1 MFKERNIIIKNP
13 LRADIRFGLVYPNV
27 YKTAMSSLG
36 YQIIYNYI
44 NEREDTYSER
54 IIYPSTRSLETNSP
68 LADFDIVSF
77 SLQYEQDY
85 FHVLEILRE
94 AGIPFRRED
103 RTSDDPLIIAG
114 GPCASANPLPLSD
127 FIDIFVVGEAE
138 AVLYDFLDLYSSLNL
153 SKKSKKDKS
162 NKSNWSNRTNIS
174 NKINK
179 NDEFID
185 YEKIDLSPF
194 LDIEGL
200 YIPEFNNQTNIVL
213 SENMES
219 IYHLTCPIVTE
230 TDDKDFIPAFS
241 NSILLNVSRACTRGC
256 RFCMSSYLYR
266 PLRET
271 DLNDLFSIAEEARE
285 NTGLNKISLIGA
297 AVSDYSRINELTEG
311 LEERGFQVST
321 PSMRIESITRETLTA
336 LKSSGLK
343 TLTIAPESIYSLRRR
358 INKDIK
364 DEEVLR
370 VISDA
375 VELGFNIKL
384 YFLIGLPYESE
395 DDIKE
400 LANMMKQIDSM
411 KYGIDSNLSS
421 SIKLNDNS
429 IKSMSNSLSEND
441 SLSSGSKSKKSKKND
456 KRIKS
461 RRKPKVSISFSVNP
475 VIPKPHTPLQWES
488 YDMKEI
494 KSKIKYLKKNLKGLD
509 IKFDSAKMG
518 LIQYVLSC
526 GDKDIG
532 NLIERSL
539 NEKISIREW
548 AQNAPSYDL
557 NDELPWDSIDVSVSK
572 EFLKSEYEKI
582 KTSEQTPWCED
593 GPCYNCGAC
602 N

>member
-1 MFKERNIIIKNP
+1 MFKEKNIIIKNP
-13 LRADIRFGLVYPNV
+13 LKEDIRLGLVYPNV

-36 YQIIYNYI
+36 YQIIYNYV

-68 LADFDIVSF
+68 LSDFDIVSF

-85 FHVLEILRE
+85 FHVLEMLRE
-94 AGIPFRRED
+94 AGIPLRRED
-103 RTSDDPLIIAG
+103 RASDDPLIIAG

-138 AVLYDFLDLYSSLNL
+138 AVLYDFLDLYSSLKL
-153 SKKSKKDKS
+153 SKRSKK
-162 NKSNWSNRTNIS
+162 
-174 NKINK
+174 NKIN
-179 NDEFID
+179 NNWDSFD
-185 YEKIDLSPF
+185 NEKMDLSPF

-200 YIPEFNNQTNIVL
+200 YISEFNNETNIVL
-213 SENMES
+213 SDDMES

-256 RFCMSSYLYR
+256 RFCMSSYMYR

-271 DLNDLFSIAEEARE
+271 NLDDLFSIAEEARA

-297 AVSDYSRINELTEG
+297 AVSDYSQINELTEG
-311 LEERGFQVST
+311 LNERGFQVST
-321 PSMRIESITRETLTA
+321 PSMRIESITMETLAA

-358 INKDIK
+358 INKDIR
-364 DEEVLR
+364 DEEILR

-395 DDIKE
+395 DDIGE

-411 KYGIDSNLSS
+411 KYNIDSNPTS

-429 IKSMSNSLSEND
+429 IKSTLNSSSGND
-441 SLSSGSKSKKSKKND
+441 SVSSASKSKKSRKKD
-456 KRIKS
+456 KKS
-461 RRKPKVSISFSVNP
+461 KSNKKAKVSISFSVNP
-475 VIPKPHTPLQWES
+475 VIPKPHTPLQWER

-494 KSKIKYLKKNLKGLD
+494 KSKIRYLKKNLKGLD

-548 AQNAPSYDL
+548 GEKAPSYDL
-557 NDELPWDSIDVSVSK
+557 EDDLPWDSINVSVSK

-582 KTSEQTPWCED
+582 KTGEQTPWCED
-593 GPCYNCGAC
+593 GICYDCGAC

>member
-1 MFKERNIIIKNP
+1 MFKEKNIIIKNP
-13 LRADIRFGLVYPNV
+13 LKADIRFGLVYPNV

-68 LADFDIVSF
+68 LSDFDIVSF

-85 FHVLEILRE
+85 FHVLEMLRE
-94 AGIPFRRED
+94 ADIPLRRED

-138 AVLYDFLDLYSSLNL
+138 AVMYDFLDLYSSLKL
-153 SKKSKKDKS
+153 SKKSKKSK
-162 NKSNWSNRTNIS
+162 N
-174 NKINK
+174 NKINE
-179 NDEFID
+179 NEDGID
-185 YEKIDLSPF
+185 DKMDLAPF

-200 YIPEFNNQTNIVL
+200 YISEFNNETNIVL
-213 SENMES
+213 SEDMES

-256 RFCMSSYLYR
+256 RFCMSSYMYR

-271 DLNDLFSIAEEARE
+271 NLNDLFSIAEEARE

-297 AVSDYSRINELTEG
+297 AVSDYSRINDFTEG
-311 LEERGFQVST
+311 LKERGFQVST

-400 LANMMKQIDSM
+400 LASMMKQIDSM
-411 KYGIDSNLSS
+411 KYDIDSNSSS
-421 SIKLNDNS
+421 SIKLNANS
-429 IKSMSNSLSEND
+429 IKSMSTSSSEND
-441 SLSSGSKSKKSKKND
+441 SVSSGSKSKKSKKKD
-456 KRIKS
+456 KGIKS
-461 RRKPKVSISFSVNP
+461 RKKPKVSISFSVNP
-475 VIPKPHTPLQWES
+475 VIPKPHTPLQWET

-494 KSKIKYLKKNLKGLD
+494 KSKIKYLKKTLKGLD

-557 NDELPWDSIDVSVSK
+557 EDELPWDSINVSVSK

-582 KTSEQTPWCED
+582 KTGEQTPWCED
-593 GPCYNCGAC
+593 GICYNCGAC

>member
-1 MFKERNIIIKNP
+1 MFKEKNIIIKNP
-13 LRADIRFGLVYPNV
+13 LKEDIRFGLVYPNV

-36 YQIIYNYI
+36 YQIIYNYV

-68 LADFDIVSF
+68 LSDFDIVSF

-85 FHVLEILRE
+85 FHVLEMLRE
-94 AGIPFRRED
+94 AGIPLRRED
-103 RTSDDPLIIAG
+103 RASDDPLIIAG

-138 AVLYDFLDLYSSLNL
+138 AVLYDFLDLYSSLKL
-153 SKKSKKDKS
+153 SKRSKK
-162 NKSNWSNRTNIS
+162 
-174 NKINK
+174 NKIN
-179 NDEFID
+179 NNWDSFD
-185 YEKIDLSPF
+185 NEKMDLSPF

-200 YIPEFNNQTNIVL
+200 YISEFNNETNIVL
-213 SENMES
+213 SDDMES

-256 RFCMSSYLYR
+256 RFCMSSYMYR

-271 DLNDLFSIAEEARE
+271 NLDDLFSIADEARA

-297 AVSDYSRINELTEG
+297 AVSDYSQINELTEG
-311 LEERGFQVST
+311 LNERGFQVST
-321 PSMRIESITRETLTA
+321 PSMRIESITMETLAA

-358 INKDIK
+358 INKDIR
-364 DEEVLR
+364 DEEILR

-395 DDIKE
+395 DDIGE

-411 KYGIDSNLSS
+411 KYNIDSNPTS

-429 IKSMSNSLSEND
+429 IKSTLNSSSGND
-441 SLSSGSKSKKSKKND
+441 SVSSASKSKKSRKKD
-456 KRIKS
+456 KKS
-461 RRKPKVSISFSVNP
+461 KSNKKAKVSISFSVNP
-475 VIPKPHTPLQWES
+475 VIPKPHTPLQWER

-494 KSKIKYLKKNLKGLD
+494 KSKIRYLKKNLKGLD

-548 AQNAPSYDL
+548 GEKAPSYDL
-557 NDELPWDSIDVSVSK
+557 EDDLPWDSINVSVSK

-582 KTSEQTPWCED
+582 KTGEQTPWCED
-593 GPCYNCGAC
+593 GICYDCGAC

>member
-1 MFKERNIIIKNP
+1 MFKEKNIIIKNP
-13 LRADIRFGLVYPNV
+13 LKADIRFGLVYPNV

-68 LADFDIVSF
+68 LSDFDIVSF

-94 AGIPFRRED
+94 ADIPLRRED

-138 AVLYDFLDLYSSLNL
+138 AVMYEFLDLYSSLGL
-153 SKKSKKDKS
+153 SKRSKK
-162 NKSNWSNRTNIS
+162 NRTNE
-174 NKINK
+174 
-179 NDEFID
+179 DID
-185 YEKIDLSPF
+185 EKIDLSPF
-194 LDIEGL
+194 LDIKGL
-200 YIPEFNNQTNIVL
+200 YISEFNNETNIVL
-213 SENMES
+213 SEDMES

-256 RFCMSSYLYR
+256 RFCMSSYMYR

-271 DLNDLFSIAEEARE
+271 NLDDLFSIAEEARE

-297 AVSDYSRINELTEG
+297 AVSDYSRINDLTEG
-311 LEERGFQVST
+311 LKERGFQVST

-411 KYGIDSNLSS
+411 KYNIDSNSTS

-429 IKSMSNSLSEND
+429 IKSISNSASEND
-441 SLSSGSKSKKSKKND
+441 ALSSAA
-456 KRIKS
+456 KS
-461 RRKPKVSISFSVNP
+461 R
-475 VIPKPHTPLQWES
+475 
-488 YDMKEI
+488 
-494 KSKIKYLKKNLKGLD
+494 
-509 IKFDSAKMG
+509 
-518 LIQYVLSC
+518 
-526 GDKDIG
+526 
-532 NLIERSL
+532 
-539 NEKISIREW
+539 
-548 AQNAPSYDL
+548 
-557 NDELPWDSIDVSVSK
+557 
-572 EFLKSEYEKI
+572 
-582 KTSEQTPWCED
+582 
-593 GPCYNCGAC
+593 
-602 N
+602 

>member
-1 MFKERNIIIKNP
+1 MFKEKNIIIKNP
-13 LRADIRFGLVYPNV
+13 LKADIRFGLVYPNV

-68 LADFDIVSF
+68 LSDFDIVSF

-85 FHVLEILRE
+85 FHVLEMLRE
-94 AGIPFRRED
+94 ADIPLRRED

-138 AVLYDFLDLYSSLNL
+138 AVMYDFLDLYSSLKL
-153 SKKSKKDKS
+153 SKKSKKSKKS
-162 NKSNWSNRTNIS
+162 KN
-174 NKINK
+174 NKINE
-179 NDEFID
+179 NEDCID
-185 YEKIDLSPF
+185 DDKRDLAPF

-200 YIPEFNNQTNIVL
+200 YISEFNNETNIVL
-213 SENMES
+213 SEDMES

-256 RFCMSSYLYR
+256 RFCMSSYMYR

-271 DLNDLFSIAEEARE
+271 NLEDLFSIAEEARA
-285 NTGLNKISLIGA
+285 NTGLNKVSLIGA

-311 LEERGFQVST
+311 LKDRAFQVST

-343 TLTIAPESIYSLRRR
+343 TLTIAPESIYALRRR

-370 VISDA
+370 VVSDA

-395 DDIKE
+395 DDIEE
-400 LANMMKQIDSM
+400 LANMMKQIDYM
-411 KYGIDSNLSS
+411 KYNIDSNSTS

-429 IKSMSNSLSEND
+429 IKSIVNSSSEND
-441 SLSSGSKSKKSKKND
+441 AFSTDSKSKKSRKKD
-456 KRIKS
+456 KKSKS
-461 RRKPKVSISFSVNP
+461 RKKPKVSISFSVNP
-475 VIPKPHTPLQWES
+475 VIPKPHTPLQWET

-548 AQNAPSYDL
+548 GEKAPSYDL
-557 NDELPWDSIDVSVSK
+557 EDELPWDSINVSVSK

-582 KTSEQTPWCED
+582 RTREQTPWCED
-593 GPCYNCGAC
+593 GICYNCGAC

>member
-1 MFKERNIIIKNP
+1 MFKEKNIIIKNP
-13 LRADIRFGLVYPNV
+13 LKADIRFGLVYPNV

-68 LADFDIVSF
+68 LSDFDIVSF

-85 FHVLEILRE
+85 FHVLEMLRE
-94 AGIPFRRED
+94 ADIPLRRED

-138 AVLYDFLDLYSSLNL
+138 AVLYDFLDMYSSLNL
-153 SKKSKKDKS
+153 SKRRRKSK
-162 NKSNWSNRTNIS
+162 NNNG
-174 NKINK
+174 NKINS
-179 NDEFID
+179 NGQGID
-185 YEKIDLSPF
+185 DDKMDLSPF

-200 YIPEFNNQTNIVL
+200 YISEFNNETNIVL
-213 SENMES
+213 SEDMES

-256 RFCMSSYLYR
+256 RFCMSSYMYR

-271 DLNDLFSIAEEARE
+271 NLDDLFSIAEEARE

-297 AVSDYSRINELTEG
+297 AVSDYSRINDLTEG
-311 LEERGFQVST
+311 LKERGFQVST

-336 LKSSGLK
+336 LKASGLK

-395 DDIKE
+395 DDIEE

-411 KYGIDSNLSS
+411 KYNIDSNFTS

-429 IKSMSNSLSEND
+429 IKSISNSASEND
-441 SLSSGSKSKKSKKND
+441 ALSSAAKSKKSGKKD
-456 KRIKS
+456 KKTKS
-461 RRKPKVSISFSVNP
+461 RKDKSRKKPKVSISFSVNP
-475 VIPKPHTPLQWES
+475 VIPKPHTPLQWEA

-494 KSKIKYLKKNLKGLD
+494 KSRIRYLKRNLKGLD

-518 LIQYVLSC
+518 QRTERKRISGILKLNILEIFCNLVLV
-526 GDKDIG
+526 
-532 NLIERSL
+532 LL
-539 NEKISIREW
+539 
-548 AQNAPSYDL
+548 Y
-557 NDELPWDSIDVSVSK
+557 
-572 EFLKSEYEKI
+572 
-582 KTSEQTPWCED
+582 TP
-593 GPCYNCGAC
+593 
-602 N
+602 

>member
-1 MFKERNIIIKNP
+1 MFKEKNIIIKNP
-13 LRADIRFGLVYPNV
+13 LKADIRFGLVYPNV

-68 LADFDIVSF
+68 LSDFDIVSF

-94 AGIPFRRED
+94 ADIPLRRED

-138 AVLYDFLDLYSSLNL
+138 AVLYDFLDLYSSLKL
-153 SKKSKKDKS
+153 SKKSKKSKI
-162 NKSNWSNRTNIS
+162 NKS
-174 NKINK
+174 NKINENEDGFDDDK
-179 NDEFID
+179 M
-185 YEKIDLSPF
+185 DLSPF

-200 YIPEFNNQTNIVL
+200 YISEFNNETNIVL
-213 SENMES
+213 SEDMES

-256 RFCMSSYLYR
+256 RFCMSSYMYR

-271 DLNDLFSIAEEARE
+271 NLEDLFSIAEEARA
-285 NTGLNKISLIGA
+285 NTGLNKVSLIGA

-311 LEERGFQVST
+311 LKDRGFQVST

-370 VISDA
+370 VVSDA

-400 LANMMKQIDSM
+400 LASMMKQIDSM
-411 KYGIDSNLSS
+411 KYDIDSNSKS

-429 IKSMSNSLSEND
+429 IKSMSSSSSEND
-441 SLSSGSKSKKSKKND
+441 SVSSASKSKKSKKKD
-456 KRIKS
+456 KKS
-461 RRKPKVSISFSVNP
+461 KSKKKAKVSISFSVNP
-475 VIPKPHTPLQWES
+475 VIPKPHTPLQWET

-526 GDKDIG
+526 GDKGIG
-532 NLIERSL
+532 DLIERSL
-539 NEKISIREW
+539 NEKISIRQWGE
-548 AQNAPSYDL
+548 NAPNYDL
-557 NDELPWDSIDVSVSK
+557 EDELPWDSINVSVSK

-582 KTSEQTPWCED
+582 KTGEQTPWCED
-593 GPCYNCGAC
+593 GICYNCGAC

>member
-1 MFKERNIIIKNP
+1 MFKEKNIIIKNP
-13 LRADIRFGLVYPNV
+13 LKADIRFGLVYPNV

-85 FHVLEILRE
+85 FHVLEMLRE
-94 AGIPFRRED
+94 ADIPLRRED

-138 AVLYDFLDLYSSLNL
+138 AVLYDFLDLYSSLKL
-153 SKKSKKDKS
+153 SKKSKN
-162 NKSNWSNRTNIS
+162 NKRNNI
-174 NKINK
+174 NEN
-179 NDEFID
+179 EEGID
-185 YEKIDLSPF
+185 NGKMDLSPF

-200 YIPEFNNQTNIVL
+200 YISEFNNETNIVL
-213 SENMES
+213 SEDMES

-256 RFCMSSYLYR
+256 RFCMSSYMYR

-271 DLNDLFSIAEEARE
+271 NLNDLFSIAEEARE

-311 LEERGFQVST
+311 LKERGFQVST
-321 PSMRIESITRETLTA
+321 PSMRIESITRETLVA

-343 TLTIAPESIYSLRRR
+343 TLTIAPESIYSLRKR

-395 DDIKE
+395 DDIEE

-411 KYGIDSNLSS
+411 KYNIDSNSTS

-429 IKSMSNSLSEND
+429 IKSIPNSSSEND
-441 SLSSGSKSKKSKKND
+441 AVSTHLKSKKSRKKDKKSKSKKKA
-456 KRIKS
+456 
-461 RRKPKVSISFSVNP
+461 KVSISFSVNP

-532 NLIERSL
+532 NLIEGSL

-548 AQNAPSYDL
+548 GEKAPSYDL
-557 NDELPWDSIDVSVSK
+557 EDELPWDSINVSVSK

-582 KTSEQTPWCED
+582 KTGEQTPWCED
-593 GPCYNCGAC
+593 GICYNCGAC

>member
-1 MFKERNIIIKNP
+1 MFKEKNIIIKNP
-13 LRADIRFGLVYPNV
+13 LKADIRFGLVYPNV

-68 LADFDIVSF
+68 LSDFDIVSF

-85 FHVLEILRE
+85 FHVLEMLRE
-94 AGIPFRRED
+94 ADIPLRRED

-138 AVLYDFLDLYSSLNL
+138 AVLYDFLDMYSSLGL
-153 SKKSKKDKS
+153 SKRSKK
-162 NKSNWSNRTNIS
+162 NRTNEDIG
-174 NKINK
+174 
-179 NDEFID
+179 
-185 YEKIDLSPF
+185 EKIDLSPF
-194 LDIEGL
+194 LDIKGL
-200 YIPEFNNQTNIVL
+200 YISEFNNETNIVL
-213 SENMES
+213 SEDMES

-256 RFCMSSYLYR
+256 RFCMSSYMYR

-271 DLNDLFSIAEEARE
+271 NLDDLFSIAEEARE

-297 AVSDYSRINELTEG
+297 AVSDYSQINDLTEG
-311 LEERGFQVST
+311 LKERGFQVST

-400 LANMMKQIDSM
+400 LANMMKQIDFM
-411 KYGIDSNLSS
+411 KYNIDSNSTS

-429 IKSMSNSLSEND
+429 IKSISNSASEND
-441 SLSSGSKSKKSKKND
+441 ALSSAAKSKKSKKKD
-456 KRIKS
+456 KKVKS
-461 RRKPKVSISFSVNP
+461 RKKPKVSISFSVNP
-475 VIPKPHTPLQWES
+475 VIPKPHTPLQWEA

-494 KSKIKYLKKNLKGLD
+494 KSKIKYLKKSLKGLD

-532 NLIERSL
+532 NLIERAL

-548 AQNAPSYDL
+548 GENAPSYDL
-557 NDELPWDSIDVSVSK
+557 EDELPWDSINVSVSK

-582 KTSEQTPWCED
+582 RTGEQTPWCED
-593 GPCYNCGAC
+593 GICYNCGAC

>member
-1 MFKERNIIIKNP
+1 MFKEKNIIIKNP
-13 LRADIRFGLVYPNV
+13 LKADIRFGLVYPNV

-68 LADFDIVSF
+68 LSDFDIVSF

-94 AGIPFRRED
+94 ADIPLRRED

-138 AVLYDFLDLYSSLNL
+138 AVLYDFLDMYSSLNL
-153 SKKSKKDKS
+153 SKNRRKSK
-162 NKSNWSNRTNIS
+162 NNNG
-174 NKINK
+174 NKINS
-179 NDEFID
+179 NGQGID
-185 YEKIDLSPF
+185 DDKMDLSPF

-200 YIPEFNNQTNIVL
+200 YISESNNETNIVL
-213 SENMES
+213 SEDMES

-256 RFCMSSYLYR
+256 RFCMSSYMYR

-271 DLNDLFSIAEEARE
+271 NLDDLFSIAEEARE

-297 AVSDYSRINELTEG
+297 AVSDYSRINDLTEG
-311 LEERGFQVST
+311 LKERGFQVST
-321 PSMRIESITRETLTA
+321 PSMRIESITRETLVA

-395 DDIKE
+395 DDIEE

-411 KYGIDSNLSS
+411 KYNIDSNFTS

-429 IKSMSNSLSEND
+429 IKSISNSVSEND
-441 SLSSGSKSKKSKKND
+441 ALSSAAKSKKSGKKD
-456 KRIKS
+456 KKTKS
-461 RRKPKVSISFSVNP
+461 RKDKSRKKPKVSISFSVNP
-475 VIPKPHTPLQWES
+475 VIPKPHTPLQWEA

-494 KSKIKYLKKNLKGLD
+494 KSKIKYLKKSLKGLD

-526 GDKDIG
+526 GDKGIG
-532 NLIERSL
+532 DLIERSL

-548 AQNAPSYDL
+548 GENAPRYDL
-557 NDELPWDSIDVSVSK
+557 EDELPWDSINVSVSK

-582 KTSEQTPWCED
+582 KTGEQTPWCED
-593 GPCYNCGAC
+593 GICYNCGAC

>member
-1 MFKERNIIIKNP
+1 MFKEKNIIIKNP
-13 LRADIRFGLVYPNV
+13 LKADIRFGLVYPNV

-68 LADFDIVSF
+68 LSDFDIVSF

-85 FHVLEILRE
+85 FHVLEMLRE
-94 AGIPFRRED
+94 AGIPIRRED

-127 FIDIFVVGEAE
+127 FIDIFVVGEGE
-138 AVLYDFLDLYSSLNL
+138 AVLYDFLDLYSSLKL
-153 SKKSKKDKS
+153 SKKTKKTK
-162 NKSNWSNRTNIS
+162 NIKS
-174 NKINK
+174 NKINEK
-179 NDEFID
+179 DEGLD
-185 YEKIDLSPF
+185 DSKMDLTPF
-194 LDIEGL
+194 LDIGGL
-200 YIPEFNNQTNIVL
+200 YISEFNNETNIVL
-213 SENMES
+213 SEDMES

-230 TDDKDFIPAFS
+230 TDDKDLIPAFS

-256 RFCMSSYLYR
+256 RFCMSSYMYR

-271 DLNDLFSIAEEARE
+271 NLEDLFSIAEEARE

-297 AVSDYSRINELTEG
+297 AVSDYSRINDLTEG
-311 LEERGFQVST
+311 LKERGFQVST

-343 TLTIAPESIYSLRRR
+343 TLTIAPESIYSLRKR

-370 VISDA
+370 VINDA

-395 DDIKE
+395 DDIEE

-411 KYGIDSNLSS
+411 KYNIDSNSTS

-429 IKSMSNSLSEND
+429 IKSIPNSSSEND
-441 SLSSGSKSKKSKKND
+441 AVSSASKSKKSRKKD
-456 KRIKS
+456 KKSKS
-461 RRKPKVSISFSVNP
+461 RKKPKVSISFSVNP
-475 VIPKPHTPLQWES
+475 VIPKPHTPLQWET

-526 GDKDIG
+526 GDKEIG

-548 AQNAPSYDL
+548 GENAPSYNL
-557 NDELPWDSIDVSVSK
+557 EDELPWDSINVSVSK

-582 KTSEQTPWCED
+582 KTGEQTPWCED
-593 GPCYNCGAC
+593 GICYNCGAC

>member
-1 MFKERNIIIKNP
+1 MFKEKNLIIKNP
-13 LRADIRFGLVYPNV
+13 LKADIRFGLVYPNV

-36 YQIIYNYI
+36 YQIIYNYT
-44 NEREDTYSER
+44 NEREDTYCER
-54 IIYPSTRSLETNSP
+54 IIYPSIRSLETNSP
-68 LADFDIVSF
+68 LSDFDIVSF

-85 FHVLEILRE
+85 FNVLEILRE
-94 AGIPFRRED
+94 ADIPLRRED
-103 RTSDDPLIIAG
+103 RTSNDPLIIAG
-114 GPCASANPLPLSD
+114 GPCATANPLPLSD
-127 FIDIFVVGEAE
+127 FIDIFVIGEAE
-138 AVLYDFLDLYSSLNL
+138 AVLYDFLDLYSSLDL
-153 SKKSKKDKS
+153 SKRNNKKNS
-162 NKSNWSNRTNIS
+162 GVNRENKRN
-174 NKINK
+174 
-179 NDEFID
+179 
-185 YEKIDLSPF
+185 LSPF

-200 YIPEFNNQTNIVL
+200 YISEFNNNTHIVL
-213 SENMES
+213 SEDMES

-230 TDDKDFIPAFS
+230 TDDKDFIPVFS
-241 NSILLNVSRACTRGC
+241 NAILLNVSRACTRGC
-256 RFCMSSYLYR
+256 RFCMSSYMYR

-297 AVSDYSRINELTEG
+297 AVSDYSKINELTEG
-311 LEERGFQVST
+311 LRERGFLVST
-321 PSMRIESITRETLTA
+321 PSMRIESITKETLVA

-358 INKDIK
+358 INKDIS
-364 DEEVLR
+364 DEDVFR

-384 YFLIGLPYESE
+384 YFLIGLPYESQ
-395 DDIKE
+395 DDIEE

-411 KYGIDSNLSS
+411 KYNIDSNSTS

-429 IKSMSNSLSEND
+429 IKSMSNSLSKND
-441 SLSSGSKSKKSKKND
+441 SVSSPSKSKKSKKKD
-456 KRIKS
+456 KKIKP
-461 RRKPKVSISFSVNP
+461 RKKPKVSISFSVNP
-475 VIPKPHTPLQWES
+475 VIPKPHTPLQWET

-526 GDKDIG
+526 GDRDIG

-539 NEKISIREW
+539 NEKIGIREW
-548 AQNAPSYDL
+548 SENAPSYDL
-557 NDELPWDSIDVSVSK
+557 EDELPWDSIDVSVSK

-582 KTSEQTPWCED
+582 KTGEQTPWCED
-593 GPCYNCGAC
+593 GPCCNCGAC

>member
-1 MFKERNIIIKNP
+1 MFKEKNIIIKNP
-13 LRADIRFGLVYPNV
+13 LKADIRFGLVYPNV

-68 LADFDIVSF
+68 LSDFDIVSF

-85 FHVLEILRE
+85 FHVLEMLRE
-94 AGIPFRRED
+94 ADIPLRRED

-138 AVLYDFLDLYSSLNL
+138 AVLYDFLDMYSSLGL
-153 SKKSKKDKS
+153 SKRSKK
-162 NKSNWSNRTNIS
+162 NRTNE
-174 NKINK
+174 
-179 NDEFID
+179 DID
-185 YEKIDLSPF
+185 EKIDLSPF
-194 LDIEGL
+194 LDIKGL
-200 YIPEFNNQTNIVL
+200 YISEFNNETNIVL
-213 SENMES
+213 SEDMES

-256 RFCMSSYLYR
+256 RFCMSSYMYR

-271 DLNDLFSIAEEARE
+271 NLDDLFSIAEEARE

-297 AVSDYSRINELTEG
+297 AVSDYSRINDLTEG
-311 LEERGFQVST
+311 LKERGFQVST
-321 PSMRIESITRETLTA
+321 PSMRIESITKETLTA

-364 DEEVLR
+364 DEEVVR

-411 KYGIDSNLSS
+411 KYNIDSNFTS

-429 IKSMSNSLSEND
+429 IKSTSNSASEND
-441 SLSSGSKSKKSKKND
+441 ALSSVAKSKKSKKKD
-456 KRIKS
+456 KKVKS
-461 RRKPKVSISFSVNP
+461 RKKPKVSISFSVNP
-475 VIPKPHTPLQWES
+475 VIPKPHTPLQWEA

-494 KSKIKYLKKNLKGLD
+494 KSKIKYLKKSLKGLD

-532 NLIERSL
+532 NLIERAL

-548 AQNAPSYDL
+548 GENAPSYGL
-557 NDELPWDSIDVSVSK
+557 EDELPWDSINVSVSK

-582 KTSEQTPWCED
+582 KTGEQTPWCED
-593 GPCYNCGAC
+593 GICYNCGAC

>member
-1 MFKERNIIIKNP
+1 MFKEKNIIIKNP
-13 LRADIRFGLVYPNV
+13 LKADIRFGLVYPNV

-54 IIYPSTRSLETNSP
+54 VIYPFTRSLETNSP
-68 LADFDIVSF
+68 LSDFDIVSF

-94 AGIPFRRED
+94 ADIPLRRED

-153 SKKSKKDKS
+153 SKKSKKNKKS
-162 NKSNWSNRTNIS
+162 KNNQ
-174 NKINK
+174 INK
-179 NDEFID
+179 FNEINEINEKVDGID
-185 YEKIDLSPF
+185 DNKMDLTPF
-194 LDIEGL
+194 LDIDGL
-200 YIPEFNNQTNIVL
+200 YISEFNNKTNIVL
-213 SENMES
+213 SEDMNS

-256 RFCMSSYLYR
+256 RFCMSSYMYR

-271 DLNDLFSIAEEARE
+271 DLEGLFSIAEEARA

-311 LEERGFQVST
+311 LKDRGFQVST
-321 PSMRIESITRETLTA
+321 PSMRIESITKETLIA

-364 DEEVLR
+364 DEDVLR

-375 VELGFNIKL
+375 IELGFNIKL

-395 DDIKE
+395 DDIEE
-400 LANMMKQIDSM
+400 LASMMKQIDSM
-411 KYGIDSNLSS
+411 KYDIDSNSLS
-421 SIKLNDNS
+421 SIKLNANS
-429 IKSMSNSLSEND
+429 IKSMSSSSSEND
-441 SLSSGSKSKKSKKND
+441 RVSSGSKSKKSKKKD

-461 RRKPKVSISFSVNP
+461 RKKPKVSISFSVNP
-475 VIPKPHTPLQWES
+475 VIPKPHTPLQWET

-494 KSKIKYLKKNLKGLD
+494 KSKIKYLKKTLKGLD

-526 GDKDIG
+526 GDKDVG

-548 AQNAPSYDL
+548 GENAPSYDL
-557 NDELPWDSIDVSVSK
+557 GDELPWNSINVSVSK

-582 KTSEQTPWCED
+582 KTGEQTPWCED
-593 GPCYNCGAC
+593 GICYNCGAC

>member
-1 MFKERNIIIKNP
+1 MFKEKNIIIKNP
-13 LRADIRFGLVYPNV
+13 LKEDIRFGLVYPNV

-36 YQIIYNYI
+36 YQIIYNYV

-68 LADFDIVSF
+68 LSDFDIVSF

-85 FHVLEILRE
+85 FHVLEMLRE
-94 AGIPFRRED
+94 AGIPLRRED
-103 RTSDDPLIIAG
+103 RASDDPLIIAG

-138 AVLYDFLDLYSSLNL
+138 AVLYDFLDLYSSLKL
-153 SKKSKKDKS
+153 SKRSKK
-162 NKSNWSNRTNIS
+162 
-174 NKINK
+174 NKIN
-179 NDEFID
+179 NNGDSFD
-185 YEKIDLSPF
+185 NEKMDLCPF

-200 YIPEFNNQTNIVL
+200 YISEFNNETNIML
-213 SENMES
+213 SDDMES

-256 RFCMSSYLYR
+256 RFCMSSYMYR

-271 DLNDLFSIAEEARE
+271 NLDDLFSIAEEARA

-297 AVSDYSRINELTEG
+297 AVSDYSQINELTEG
-311 LEERGFQVST
+311 LNERGFQVST
-321 PSMRIESITRETLTA
+321 PSMRIESITMETLAA

-358 INKDIK
+358 INKDIR
-364 DEEVLR
+364 DEEIIR

-395 DDIKE
+395 DDIGE

-411 KYGIDSNLSS
+411 KYNIDSNPIS

-429 IKSMSNSLSEND
+429 IKSTLNSSSGND
-441 SLSSGSKSKKSKKND
+441 SVSSASKSKKSRKKD
-456 KRIKS
+456 KKS
-461 RRKPKVSISFSVNP
+461 KSNKKAKVSISFSVNP
-475 VIPKPHTPLQWES
+475 VIPKPHTPLQWER

-494 KSKIKYLKKNLKGLD
+494 KSKIRYLKKNLKGLD

-548 AQNAPSYDL
+548 GEKAPSYDL
-557 NDELPWDSIDVSVSK
+557 EDDLPWDSINVSVSK

-582 KTSEQTPWCED
+582 KTGEQTPWCED
-593 GPCYNCGAC
+593 GICYNCGAC

>member
-1 MFKERNIIIKNP
+1 
-13 LRADIRFGLVYPNV
+13 
-27 YKTAMSSLG
+27 
-36 YQIIYNYI
+36 
-44 NEREDTYSER
+44 
-54 IIYPSTRSLETNSP
+54 
-68 LADFDIVSF
+68 
-77 SLQYEQDY
+77 
-85 FHVLEILRE
+85 
-94 AGIPFRRED
+94 
-103 RTSDDPLIIAG
+103 
-114 GPCASANPLPLSD
+114 
-127 FIDIFVVGEAE
+127 
-138 AVLYDFLDLYSSLNL
+138 
-153 SKKSKKDKS
+153 
-162 NKSNWSNRTNIS
+162 
-174 NKINK
+174 
-179 NDEFID
+179 
-185 YEKIDLSPF
+185 
-194 LDIEGL
+194 
-200 YIPEFNNQTNIVL
+200 
-213 SENMES
+213 
-219 IYHLTCPIVTE
+219 
-230 TDDKDFIPAFS
+230 
-241 NSILLNVSRACTRGC
+241 
-256 RFCMSSYLYR
+256 
-266 PLRET
+266 
-271 DLNDLFSIAEEARE
+271 
-285 NTGLNKISLIGA
+285 
-297 AVSDYSRINELTEG
+297 
-311 LEERGFQVST
+311 
-321 PSMRIESITRETLTA
+321 MRIESITHETLTA

-343 TLTIAPESIYSLRRR
+343 TLTIAPESIYSLRCR

>member
-1 MFKERNIIIKNP
+1 MFKEKNIIIKNP
-13 LRADIRFGLVYPNV
+13 LKEDIRFGLVYPNV

-36 YQIIYNYI
+36 YQIIYNYV

-68 LADFDIVSF
+68 LSDFDIVSF

-85 FHVLEILRE
+85 FHVLEMLRE
-94 AGIPFRRED
+94 AGIPLRRED
-103 RTSDDPLIIAG
+103 RASDDPLIIAG

-138 AVLYDFLDLYSSLNL
+138 AVLYDFLDLYSSLKL
-153 SKKSKKDKS
+153 SKRSKK
-162 NKSNWSNRTNIS
+162 
-174 NKINK
+174 NKIN
-179 NDEFID
+179 NNGDSFD
-185 YEKIDLSPF
+185 NEKMDLSPF

-200 YIPEFNNQTNIVL
+200 YISEFNNETNIML
-213 SENMES
+213 SDDMES

-256 RFCMSSYLYR
+256 RFCMSSYMYR

-271 DLNDLFSIAEEARE
+271 NLDDLFSIAEEARA

-297 AVSDYSRINELTEG
+297 AVSDYSQINELTEG
-311 LEERGFQVST
+311 LNERGFQVST
-321 PSMRIESITRETLTA
+321 PSMRIESITMETLAA

-358 INKDIK
+358 INKDIR
-364 DEEVLR
+364 DEEILR

-395 DDIKE
+395 DDIGE

-411 KYGIDSNLSS
+411 KYNIDSNPTS

-429 IKSMSNSLSEND
+429 IKSTLNSSSGND
-441 SLSSGSKSKKSKKND
+441 SVSSASKSKKSRKKD
-456 KRIKS
+456 KKS
-461 RRKPKVSISFSVNP
+461 KSNKKAKVSISFSVNP
-475 VIPKPHTPLQWES
+475 VIPKPHTPLQWER

-494 KSKIKYLKKNLKGLD
+494 KSKIRYLKKNLKGLD

-548 AQNAPSYDL
+548 GEKAPSYDL
-557 NDELPWDSIDVSVSK
+557 EDDLPWDSINVSVSK

-582 KTSEQTPWCED
+582 KTGEQTPWCED
-593 GPCYNCGAC
+593 GICYNCGAC

>member
-1 MFKERNIIIKNP
+1 MFEEKNIIIKNP
-13 LRADIRFGLVYPNV
+13 LKADIRFGLVYPNV

-44 NEREDTYSER
+44 NEREDTYCER
-54 IIYPSTRSLETNSP
+54 IIYPSVRSLETNSP
-68 LADFDIVSF
+68 LSDFDIVSF

-94 AGIPFRRED
+94 ADIPLRRED
-103 RTSDDPLIIAG
+103 RTEKDPLIIAG
-114 GPCASANPLPLSD
+114 GPCASSNPLPLSD

-138 AVLYDFLDLYSSLNL
+138 AVLYDFLDLYSSSQLPKGNRKNGTD
-153 SKKSKKDKS
+153 SK
-162 NKSNWSNRTNIS
+162 R
-174 NKINK
+174 
-179 NDEFID
+179 
-185 YEKIDLSPF
+185 DLSQF

-200 YIPEFNNQTNIVL
+200 YISQFNNKTRIAL
-213 SENMES
+213 SDDMQS
-219 IYHLTCPIVTE
+219 IYHLTYPIVTE

-256 RFCMSSYLYR
+256 RFCMSSYMYR

-271 DLNDLFSIAEEARE
+271 GLEDLFSIAEEARE

-297 AVSDYSRINELTEG
+297 AVSDYSKINELTEG
-311 LEERGFQVST
+311 LRERGFQVST

-358 INKDIK
+358 INKDIS
-364 DEEVLR
+364 DEDVFR

-375 VELGFNIKL
+375 IGLGFNIKL
-384 YFLIGLPYESE
+384 YFLIGLPYESQE
-395 DDIKE
+395 DIEE
-400 LANMMKQIDSM
+400 LADMMKQIDSM
-411 KYGIDSNLSS
+411 KHNIDSNSKSS
-421 SIKLNDNS
+421 SKSIDNS
-429 IKSMSNSLSEND
+429 IKSTSNSQSKTEAI
-441 SLSSGSKSKKSKKND
+441 SSIKKGKKS
-456 KRIKS
+456 
-461 RRKPKVSISFSVNP
+461 KVSISFSVNP
-475 VIPKPHTPLQWES
+475 VIPKPHTPLQWEN

-494 KSKIKYLKKNLKGLD
+494 KSKIRYLKKNLKGLD

-518 LIQYVLSC
+518 LMQYVLSC
-526 GDKDIG
+526 GDREIG

-548 AQNAPSYDL
+548 GENAPSYDL
-557 NDELPWDSIDVSVSK
+557 EDELPWDCIDVSVSK

-582 KTSEQTPWCED
+582 GTSEQTPWCED

>member
-1 MFKERNIIIKNP
+1 MFKEKNIIIKNP
-13 LRADIRFGLVYPNV
+13 LKEDIRFGLVYPNV

-36 YQIIYNYI
+36 YQIIYNYV

-68 LADFDIVSF
+68 LSDFDIVSF

-85 FHVLEILRE
+85 FHVLEMLRE
-94 AGIPFRRED
+94 AGIPLRRED
-103 RTSDDPLIIAG
+103 RASDDPLIIAG

-138 AVLYDFLDLYSSLNL
+138 AVLYDFLDLYSSLKL
-153 SKKSKKDKS
+153 SKRSKK
-162 NKSNWSNRTNIS
+162 
-174 NKINK
+174 NKIN
-179 NDEFID
+179 NNWDSFD
-185 YEKIDLSPF
+185 NEKMDLSPF

-200 YIPEFNNQTNIVL
+200 YISEFNNETNIVL
-213 SENMES
+213 SDDMES

-256 RFCMSSYLYR
+256 RFCMSSYMYR

-271 DLNDLFSIAEEARE
+271 NLDDLFSIAEEARA

-297 AVSDYSRINELTEG
+297 AVSDYSQINELTEG
-311 LEERGFQVST
+311 LNERGFQVST
-321 PSMRIESITRETLTA
+321 PSMRIESITMETLAA

-358 INKDIK
+358 INKDIR
-364 DEEVLR
+364 DEEILR

-395 DDIKE
+395 DDIGE

-411 KYGIDSNLSS
+411 KYNIDSNPTS

-429 IKSMSNSLSEND
+429 IKSTLNSSSGND
-441 SLSSGSKSKKSKKND
+441 SVSSASKSKKSRKKD
-456 KRIKS
+456 KKS
-461 RRKPKVSISFSVNP
+461 KSNKKAKVSISFSVNP
-475 VIPKPHTPLQWES
+475 VIPKPHTPLQWER

-494 KSKIKYLKKNLKGLD
+494 KSKIRYLKKNLKGLD

-548 AQNAPSYDL
+548 GEKAPSYDL
-557 NDELPWDSIDVSVSK
+557 EDELPWDSINVSVSK

-582 KTSEQTPWCED
+582 KTGEQTPWCED
-593 GPCYNCGAC
+593 GICYNCGAC